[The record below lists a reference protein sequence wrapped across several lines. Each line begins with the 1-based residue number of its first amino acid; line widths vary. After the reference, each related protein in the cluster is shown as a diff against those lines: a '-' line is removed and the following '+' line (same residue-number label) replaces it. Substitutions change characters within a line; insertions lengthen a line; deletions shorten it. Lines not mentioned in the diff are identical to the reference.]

1 MTGLH
6 SLSEQESYQVWG
18 SNIHSLTSM
27 KLFST
32 YHGLVTFI
40 LPSEMIY
47 LSVKLIQSLLVL
59 LLEELDILL
68 HGGDAG
74 VRVAVTG
81 HPCRRSPHSPVRWR
95 GQRLQVVLR

>member
-1 MTGLH
+1 
-6 SLSEQESYQVWG
+6 
-18 SNIHSLTSM
+18 M

-47 LSVKLIQSLLVL
+47 LSVKLIQSLIVL

>member
-1 MTGLH
+1 
-6 SLSEQESYQVWG
+6 
-18 SNIHSLTSM
+18 M

>member
-1 MTGLH
+1 M
-6 SLSEQESYQVWG
+6 G
-18 SNIHSLTSM
+18 SNIHSLTLM
-27 KLFST
+27 KLFFHLS
-32 YHGLVTFI
+32 HGLFTFI

-47 LSVKLIQSLLVL
+47 LSVKFLESLLVL

-95 GQRLQVVLR
+95 GQRLQVALR

>member
-1 MTGLH
+1 MNTK
-6 SLSEQESYQVWG
+6 VWG
-18 SNIHSLTSM
+18 SNIHSLTLM

-32 YHGLVTFI
+32 YHLLFTFI

-47 LSVKLIQSLLVL
+47 LSVKLLQSLLVL

-68 HGGDAG
+68 HGDDAG

-95 GQRLQVVLR
+95 G